1 MLEAHRKRLEALVG
15 EVTPD
20 VASDTAIVLGVRD
33 PLKGSYLA
41 MIPPTGVEAR
51 ESRHDTTERRDLA
64 AAFQP
69 REGQR
74 RHHIFNQ
81 QAEGQ
86 PLRAR
91 VGER

>member
-1 MLEAHRKRLEALVG
+1 MG

-74 RHHIFNQ
+74 RGLRTKRATCGCHIN
-81 QAEGQ
+81 
-86 PLRAR
+86 
-91 VGER
+91 ERKND